1 MTATKSHTMVRAYRR
16 YGAWAC
22 EIAAGGRICFGYG
35 VEPELAFLD
44 AVLSAFGQG
53 YAGVS

>member
-1 MTATKSHTMVRAYRR
+1 MVRAYRR

>member
-1 MTATKSHTMVRAYRR
+1 MKPQAMVRAYRR

-22 EIAAGGRICFGYG
+22 EIAAGGRLCVGYG

-44 AVLSAFGQG
+44 AVLSAFGAQN
-53 YAGVS
+53 AGLS